1 MHSAAHPNLLL
12 WRHID
17 DRELVR
23 SAHVALVAAG
33 AGTLDATVQICSF
46 LGNLSMVLLLCADG
60 QRILAETR
68 ALATARWRLSVPGSA
83 LRSTRPVF

>member
-1 MHSAAHPNLLL
+1 MHSAARPNLML

-23 SAHVALVAAG
+23 SAHVAPVAAG
-33 AGTLDATVQICSF
+33 AGTLDATVRICSF
-46 LGNLSMVLLLCADG
+46 LGNLSMVELLCADG

-68 ALATARWRLSVPGSA
+68 APAIVGTRVGVAFDPARF
-83 LRSTRPVF
+83 LRPET